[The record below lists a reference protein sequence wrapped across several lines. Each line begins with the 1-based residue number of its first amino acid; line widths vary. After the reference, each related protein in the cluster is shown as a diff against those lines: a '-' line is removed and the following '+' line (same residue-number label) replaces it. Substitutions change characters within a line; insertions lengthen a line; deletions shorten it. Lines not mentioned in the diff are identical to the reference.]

1 MVQWPAPVMKRKKKG
16 SWWCKIG
23 GREGR
28 IDGGESRSESQSP
41 ESLLSCRR
49 HYLMKPRGGFSWG
62 NVCVRREGEACWN
75 RQRETRKELLQV
87 CRGGKK
93 LLLMVAAWAR
103 CHQALR
109 NRDDRFFCRKKK
121 KKRKMFHWSCMP
133 LPAFQ
138 SLPSLPQHLDKLK
151 TTVVKIFC
159 LGFLLRGM
167 TATGDPEKF

>member
-1 MVQWPAPVMKRKKKG
+1 MCGGKARHVG
-16 SWWCKIG
+16 IG
-23 GREGR
+23 KEKL
-28 IDGGESRSESQSP
+28 EK
-41 ESLLSCRR
+41 SCF
-49 HYLMKPRGGFSWG
+49 KCAG
-62 NVCVRREGEACWN
+62 
-75 RQRETRKELLQV
+75 
-87 CRGGKK
+87 GGKK